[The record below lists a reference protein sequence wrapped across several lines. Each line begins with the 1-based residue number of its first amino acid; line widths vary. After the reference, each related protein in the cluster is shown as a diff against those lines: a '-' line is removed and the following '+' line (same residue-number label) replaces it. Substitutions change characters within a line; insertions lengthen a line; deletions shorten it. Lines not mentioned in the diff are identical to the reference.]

1 MSAPPVEDGRLAENV
16 VRFVRALREAGLRL
30 GPAASLDAVEAVRA
44 VGLDRRDDVFWALH
58 STLVTRPE
66 DDPVFEEVFQAFWR
80 SRRLNERL
88 IAILSP
94 TAPPQARAQPPRAG
108 ERRAQDAL
116 REAAP
121 RAAKAPERLT
131 IEVDA
136 RMTSSAD
143 EVLRAKDFAQ
153 MSARELDEARRAVAA
168 LAMPD
173 ERVATRRFRAA
184 RRGRPDPRAMLR
196 AAMRSGGDMILP
208 AFRAPR
214 RRVPPVVI
222 LADISGS
229 MSRYSD
235 MVLRFA
241 HALTDRRRR
250 VSTFL
255 FGTRLSNVT
264 RALRHRDADEA
275 MAACSASAADWS
287 GGTRIGSNL
296 TRFNRDWSRRVLGQG
311 AIVLLVTD
319 GLERGEVEELAREAD
334 RLRRSCRRLIWLCPL
349 LAYEDFAAKARGVRA
364 LLANVDEFRPVHSV
378 DAIANL
384 CATLSE
390 DRPLRTDPRRWLA
403 PHEKEIA

>member
-1 MSAPPVEDGRLAENV
+1 MSAGPDDDGRLAENV

-30 GPAASLDAVEAVRA
+30 GPAGSLDAVDAVRM
-44 VGLDRRDDVFWALH
+44 VGLDRREDVYWALH
-58 STLVTRPE
+58 ATLVTRHE
-66 DDPVFEEVFQAFWR
+66 DAPVFEEVFRAFWR

-88 IAILSP
+88 ISILSP
-94 TAPPQARAQPPRAG
+94 TAPPRTRTQAPRAG

-121 RAAKAPERLT
+121 RAAKTPERVTLD
-131 IEVDA
+131 VDA

-168 LAMPD
+168 LSMPD
-173 ERVATRRFRAA
+173 DSIATRRFRASH
-184 RRGRPDPRAMLR
+184 RGRPDPRAMLR
-196 AAMRSGGDMILP
+196 ASLRSGGGMILP

-214 RRVPPVVI
+214 RRAPPVVI

-241 HALTDRRRR
+241 HALTERRRR

-264 RALRHRDADEA
+264 RAMRHRDADEA
-275 MAACSASAADWS
+275 MAACAASAADWS
-287 GGTRIGSNL
+287 GGTRIGTNL

-349 LAYEDFAAKARGVRA
+349 LAYEKFAAKPRGVRT
-364 LLANVDEFRPVHSV
+364 LLAHVDEFRPVHSL
-378 DAIANL
+378 DAIADL
-384 CATLSE
+384 CGTLSQH
-390 DRPLRTDPRRWLA
+390 RPTAADPRRWLD
-403 PHEKEIA
+403 PDERKIA